1 MTQLGTFT
9 ISVVTDYHCCHRE
22 CKDQLVQE
30 QQQSSLLREEVS
42 QLKEQMEQMELGNKT
57 RMEEIER

>member
-1 MTQLGTFT
+1 M
-9 ISVVTDYHCCHRE
+9 
-22 CKDQLVQE
+22 QE

-42 QLKEQMEQMELGNKT
+42 QLKEQMEQIEVGNKT